1 MKYKS
6 LEKLGFNK
14 DKKDNRFI
22 KFVNKTLMAIFLG
35 LVLLIV
41 MEYSP
46 KFKSFIQ
53 NDVLNKNISFGF
65 LGKVYERYLGGVLP
79 QDSTSKNTIKVFDEK
94 LAYKSKEK
102 YQDGYK
108 LIVDDNYLVPVIESG
123 VVVFVGN
130 KDTLGNVITIE
141 GEDGSTI
148 TYGNIKNSDIKLYEY
163 ANKGKYLG
171 EVENNI
177 LYISLLKNGKNLD
190 IETYLS

>member
-1 MKYKS
+1 MKYRS

-14 DKKDNRFI
+14 DKKDNKVI
-22 KFVNKTLMAIFLG
+22 KFVNKTLTAIFLG

-46 KFKSFIQ
+46 KFKDFMR

-65 LGKVYERYLGGVLP
+65 LGKVYERYFGGVLP
-79 QDSTSKNTIKVFDEK
+79 HDANNTVKVFGEK

-102 YQDGYK
+102 YENGYK
-108 LIVDDNYLVPVIESG
+108 LIVDDNYLVPIVESG
-123 VVVFVGN
+123 VVVFIGN
-130 KDTLGNVITIE
+130 KDNLGNVITIE

-148 TYGNIKNSDIKLYEY
+148 TYGNITNFDIKLYEY
-163 ANKGKYLG
+163 VNKGKYLG

-177 LYISLLKNGKNLD
+177 LYISLIKDGKNLD